1 MQVDRTFTVSRPITD
16 VFDYLSDFENTNEW
30 DPGTVETVRTG
41 GEGGLGTTYHNRSRF
56 MGREVELDYE
66 TVEYRRPAAFAA
78 RGRNKSVT
86 ATDALTFSETEAG
99 TSIHYQATF
108 EFKGVSRWLAPL
120 VVGRKLDALADETV
134 AQLAAS
140 LERRT
145 T

>member
-1 MQVDRTFTVSRPITD
+1 MQVERTFTVSRPITE

-30 DPGTVETVRTG
+30 DPGTVRTVRTG

-66 TVEYRRPAAFAA
+66 AVEYRRPAAFSA

-86 ATDALTFSETEAG
+86 ATDALSFSEVGEG
-99 TSIHYQATF
+99 TTIHYKATF
-108 EFKGVSRWLAPL
+108 DFTGISRWLAPL
-120 VVGRKLDALADETV
+120 IVGRKLDALADETV
-134 AQLAAS
+134 AQLKAS
-140 LERRT
+140 LEHST